1 MMEASLSLLKRGRRG
16 SWRQLRQQE
25 AARRRRARKSHRRRR
40 RLPEEQGSRRQRERE
55 HRPNQPRFPW
65 AEAASRATCPAAGT
79 GWATFLRVF
88 LCVCAKRR
96 RKRERKKL
104 SFFGSDEVKEKKR
117 WAAFFSFESLSF
129 SLFLLPVSELMDAL
143 LLLLLL
149 LRIGLCRDARERE
162 KKRGVERLKRRER
175 VAPSSQPSGRVEE
188 KKTLSSYFYLPPMPL
203 PAPMSK
209 SIEEKASAFP
219 ALPLPVEMEAG
230 GTRAGDSDEEVAIVI
245 IAIDFAAAPMLP
257 LVAAAASVAVPAAA
271 LLFIGAPAAPPRRE
285 DDEPPLGERDR
296 PARPASG
303 SPAGAIF
310 SF

>member
-1 MMEASLSLLKRGRRG
+1 
-16 SWRQLRQQE
+16 
-25 AARRRRARKSHRRRR
+25 
-40 RLPEEQGSRRQRERE
+40 
-55 HRPNQPRFPW
+55 
-65 AEAASRATCPAAGT
+65 
-79 GWATFLRVF
+79 
-88 LCVCAKRR
+88 
-96 RKRERKKL
+96 
-104 SFFGSDEVKEKKR
+104 
-117 WAAFFSFESLSF
+117 
-129 SLFLLPVSELMDAL
+129 
-143 LLLLLL
+143 
-149 LRIGLCRDARERE
+149 
-162 KKRGVERLKRRER
+162 
-175 VAPSSQPSGRVEE
+175 
-188 KKTLSSYFYLPPMPL
+188 MPL

-209 SIEEKASAFP
+209 SIEEKASPFP